1 MTAECRATRDRAD
14 AFLSEQLLIET
25 TQDIVRHL
33 EGCPACHAEFDAR
46 RRLRGALKSAFE
58 RSSELQPRAEFVRA
72 LQARLADEAATPAR
86 HATPWRRWGAIAA
99 SGLLVVAAGLA
110 SLPWLSASGLAAL
123 ARLAVGDHENCAL
136 TFRLAETPITLE
148 QAAQEY
154 DTAFRRLQTV
164 EPVTTALPGGPLDVV
179 GRHSCVWDGVRF
191 AHLVLR
197 YKDTLVSVV
206 VASDAGATASWI
218 PWPQL
223 DHEPRSLPPTGG
235 QHVASFRGTAHTVFV
250 VSTLPAADVQAVA
263 RVMAAPVVQALAG
276 A

>member
-1 MTAECRATRDRAD
+1 MTAECRQVRERAD

-25 TQDIVRHL
+25 TQDVVRHL
-33 EGCPACHAEFDAR
+33 DDCPACRAEFEAR
-46 RRLRGALKSAFE
+46 RRLRCALKSAFDQA
-58 RSSELQPRAEFVRA
+58 SDLQPRAEFVNA
-72 LQARLADEAATPAR
+72 LCVRLADEAATPIRPTA
-86 HATPWRRWGAIAA
+86 PWRRWGALAA
-99 SGLLVVAAGLA
+99 SLLLVAVLGLA
-110 SLPWLSASGLAAL
+110 ALPWLSASGLAAL

-154 DTAFRRLQTV
+154 DAAFRRLQTV
-164 EPVTTALPGGPLDVV
+164 EPVTTALPGGPLEVV
-179 GRHSCVWDGVRF
+179 DRHSCVWDGVRF

-197 YKDTLVSVV
+197 YKETLVSVV
-206 VASDAGATASWI
+206 VASDAGAAASRI
-218 PWPQL
+218 PWSQL
-223 DHEPRSLPPTGG
+223 SHDPVTLPSAHG
-235 QHVASFRGTAHTVFV
+235 QQVASFRGTAHTVFV